1 MHYPFF
7 MSLKKDF
14 KENEYLWDG
23 KIYNFILEMPYF

>member
-23 KIYNFILEMPYF
+23 KKYTILS